1 VNRFVSFR
9 SMRVRDARRRLPKA
23 FRIDRIVS
31 RLNAVEGEYPPM
43 APATEARLRREMAA
57 DNAALAEWLGRDLAA
72 WGVDARRT

>member
-1 VNRFVSFR
+1 
-9 SMRVRDARRRLPKA
+9 
-23 FRIDRIVS
+23 
-31 RLNAVEGEYPPM
+31 M